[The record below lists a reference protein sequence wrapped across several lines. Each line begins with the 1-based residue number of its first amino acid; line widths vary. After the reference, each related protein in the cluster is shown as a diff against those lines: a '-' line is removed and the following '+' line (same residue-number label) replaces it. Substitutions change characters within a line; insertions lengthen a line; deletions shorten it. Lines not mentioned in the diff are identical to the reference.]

1 MSLSIM
7 INNTILKKV
16 LAYCPTFL
24 LAIMIVIG
32 CSNPHRTYVRD
43 AVRHM
48 DRKGIY
54 AEGAEWEAAR
64 KESLSHNPET
74 MEEAQAVIN
83 KAAKV
88 AGGKHSFLLPAD
100 KAQTREQK
108 SNEEVSPS
116 VTMIEDG
123 IIVIHLPAFAGDDEN
138 CRRYARTVLDS
149 IPDTVKGVCIDLRGN
164 HGGNMYPMIAAV
176 HRFLPDDIFLRF
188 KMRRRFQSVMP
199 INKEFVAKVVG
210 IDMEPRI
217 NCPVAIMTDEATASS
232 GEAVLLSF
240 RGLDNVRVF
249 GSPTA
254 GYASANES
262 IILSDGSHLA
272 LTVSCDIART
282 GEVFCE
288 DPIVPDVETGSPL
301 EDALSWLNEIFQN

>member
-1 MSLSIM
+1 M
-7 INNTILKKV
+7 IERLIHIL
-16 LAYCPTFL
+16 L
-24 LAIMIVIG
+24 LAILTIIS
-32 CSNPHRTYVRD
+32 CSSPNQTYVRD
-43 AVRHM
+43 AIQQM

-54 AEGAEWEAAR
+54 AEGEAWEAMK
-64 KESLSHNPET
+64 KEALSQNPET
-74 MEEAQAVIN
+74 LEEAQAIIN

-88 AGGKHSFLLPAD
+88 AGGKHSYLLPAD
-100 KAQTREQK
+100 KAQARENM

-116 VTMIEDG
+116 VTMIEDS
-123 IIVIHLPAFAGDDEN
+123 ICMIHLPAFAGDDEN
-138 CRRYARTVLDS
+138 CLRYARTVLDS

-164 HGGNMYPMIAAV
+164 HGGNMYPMIAAI
-176 HRFLPDDIFLRF
+176 HRFLPDDVFLKF

-210 IDMEPRI
+210 IDIEPRI
-217 NCPVAIMTDEATASS
+217 NCPVAILTDEATASS

-262 IILSDGSHLA
+262 IIFHNGSILA

-288 DPIVPDVETGSPL
+288 DPITPDVETESPE
-301 EDALSWLNEIFQN
+301 EDALSWLKDRIK